1 MSGTSRPLTRLGAVA
16 VAVVLVVAGCG
27 SSSEGAGGSGPS
39 TTTGPTATPVTSGP
53 DPSAPTTEG
62 SSIHPVDALSI
73 DGPTEVADAPEV
85 AAPDTPAEPV
95 LPATVTDAN
104 GKKVTVDGAD
114 RVIAL
119 DLYATLTDTMIGL
132 GLADRLVARAASD
145 TQSVL
150 ADLPVVSQEGL
161 DLNLEAVLG
170 LQPDLILTNLTI
182 GNERTY
188 AQLESAGITVVRF
201 AEVPSIEK
209 IAGSIHD
216 VGDVFGLGDDAQ
228 KLSDKVDAGLITARK
243 TIAELKAATPRKP
256 RAIVLYVRGH
266 SGVFF
271 IFGPD
276 YGAAQILDEL
286 ALDDVAGDSGITD
299 LAPANAEA
307 LVGLDP
313 EIILTMRDGV
323 ESTGGIDGLL
333 ARPGVAETTA
343 GRNKRLV
350 IAADNQLLS
359 YGPRTP
365 ANLEALATALYTV
378 DEPNR

>member
-1 MSGTSRPLTRLGAVA
+1 MAKNPRPTVRLAAAAVA
-16 VAVVLVVAGCG
+16 MVLTVAGCG
-27 SSSEGAGGSGPS
+27 SGTGGPGPQKSAPTTTTAGEGPS
-39 TTTGPTATPVTSGP
+39 TTTAV
-53 DPSAPTTEG
+53 DA
-62 SSIHPVDALSI
+62 VDALSI
-73 DGPTEVADAPEV
+73 EGPTEVADAPEV
-85 AAPDTPAEPV
+85 QAPDKPAEPK
-95 LPATVTDAN
+95 LPATVTDVN
-104 GKKVTVDGAD
+104 GKQVTIESAD

-132 GLADRLVARAASD
+132 GLADRLVGRAASD
-145 TQSVL
+145 TQPIL
-150 ADLPVVSQEGL
+150 AELPVVSQEGL
-161 DLNLEAVLG
+161 DLNVEAVLG

-188 AQLESAGITVVRF
+188 AQLESAGVTVVRF
-201 AEVPSIEK
+201 AEVPSLEK
-209 IAGSIHD
+209 IGESIHD
-216 VGDVFGLGDDAQ
+216 VGDVFGLGDES
-228 KLSDKVDAGLITARK
+228 KHLSDKVDEGLAEARS
-243 TIAELKAATPRKP
+243 TIDELKVATPTKP

-276 YGAAQILDEL
+276 YGAAQIIDEL

-307 LVGLDP
+307 LVKLDP
-313 EIILTMRDGV
+313 QIILTMRDGV

-343 GRNKRLV
+343 GQRKRLV
-350 IAADNQLLS
+350 VGGDNQLLS

-365 ANLEALATALYTV
+365 ANLEALARAIYT
-378 DEPNR
+378 DE